1 MTVICLKIAVSL
13 MPSIFITYPLYFEK
27 NDYYNVF
34 KVLKGDSLSISSSIV
49 SVAAV
54 PLLKVTYKK
63 LYFVG
68 LFTNTSEARQL
79 KSIEPLLDDKDLKKV
94 KDISQDA
101 ARS

>member
-13 MPSIFITYPLYFEK
+13 MPSIFITY
-27 NDYYNVF
+27 YNVF
-34 KVLKGDSLSISSSIV
+34 KALKGDSLSISSSIV
-49 SVAAV
+49 SVAVV